1 MRPSSAGQ
9 YTVVKTLGVGIAPT
23 VRVVAK
29 ESVDSP
35 LGTERLSK
43 VLGKLVAADTELG
56 SILSPVGVARDR
68 LRSLRDPDIES
79 VGKVGDSVREP
90 RDGVAELD
98 IGMVRPEVRDTTG
111 KVTDVLSTFDNELGL
126 E

>member
-1 MRPSSAGQ
+1 LRPSSAGQ

-43 VLGKLVAADTELG
+43 VLGKLVAADTEL
-56 SILSPVGVARDR
+56 ILSPVGVARDR
-68 LRSLRDPDIES
+68 LRSFKDPDIES
-79 VGKVGDSVREP
+79 VGKVGARYRNGQTRGQGHDRQG
-90 RDGVAELD
+90 RRCAEH
-98 IGMVRPEVRDTTG
+98 V
-111 KVTDVLSTFDNELGL
+111 
-126 E
+126 

>member
-1 MRPSSAGQ
+1 M
-9 YTVVKTLGVGIAPT
+9 VLVLG
-23 VRVVAK
+23 R
-29 ESVDSP
+29 ESVDRP

-43 VLGKLVAADTELG
+43 VLGKLVTADTELG

-68 LRSLRDPDIES
+68 LRSLNDPDIES

-90 RDGVAELD
+90 RDGVTELD
-98 IGMVRPEVRDTTG
+98 IGTVRPEVRDTAG